1 MPDWDGVLLIV
12 VLAVFAIVLGGGVVQ
27 WWRDWSYDRR
37 IRKHLR
43 K

>member
-1 MPDWDGVLLIV
+1 MPDLDGVLLIV
-12 VLAVFAIVLGGGVVQ
+12 AVAVVAIVLGGGAIQ
-27 WWRDWSYDRR
+27 AWRDWASNRR